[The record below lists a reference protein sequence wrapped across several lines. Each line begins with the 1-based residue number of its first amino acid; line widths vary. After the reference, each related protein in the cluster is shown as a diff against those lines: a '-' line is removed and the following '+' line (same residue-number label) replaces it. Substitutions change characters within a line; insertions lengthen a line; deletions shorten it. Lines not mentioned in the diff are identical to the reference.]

1 MPFETTSRRCFES
14 TLKKMDFMPLVA
26 TKLPSGFYLHQLGI
40 RFWPQVWTKIKNV
53 LTGHVGTKLT
63 KPFQKSFSPK
73 HTGAIWTFGN
83 IFCQKEWENIFWGS
97 FAQQLLLLRSH
108 RLSSLFLLLC
118 GSETSE
124 RNSVGTLDT
133 KTSSQVK
140 STPVFMPFT
149 FFCRIHSLNFSFA
162 SFQTCS
168 FTGFYSSSSSLL
180 WSFLC
185 NLTRKVYASLTANQ
199 QTLMDR

>member
-26 TKLPSGFYLHQLGI
+26 TKLPSGFYLDQLGI

-97 FAQQLLLLRSH
+97 FAQQLLLLRLH

-118 GSETSE
+118 GRETSE

-133 KTSSQVK
+133 RHPLKSSLRLSSCPLLSFVGFTVWISLLRLFRPAPSRV
-140 STPVFMPFT
+140 STPPPPPSSD
-149 FFCRIHSLNFSFA
+149 HSFA
-162 SFQTCS
+162 I
-168 FTGFYSSSSSLL
+168 
-180 WSFLC
+180 
-185 NLTRKVYASLTANQ
+185 
-199 QTLMDR
+199 